1 MSRLPSIT
9 PPDKTL
15 VSDGRRIGSWSSARR
30 PLTSRII
37 AADRRRI
44 RSPAMRITDWV
55 AAKDPDYLA
64 LRRAVRAAIVAPI
77 CLALTVEVIG
87 DAAMATFAVFAAIG
101 LLILVDIPGP
111 MRQRLA
117 NYAALAGAGAVLVCL
132 ATPLSG
138 NVWLAT
144 ISMALV
150 GFAIVF
156 VGVLSSVLAAST
168 TALLLAW
175 ILPVSTQA
183 PAADIPARVS
193 GWGLGSALAILA
205 LALIWPPKANDPL
218 REQAGE
224 TCRRTAIR
232 LRGQATAAMDRS
244 SAQARAEDPEL
255 AAAADAAMSK
265 LKRTFRRTPYRPTTL
280 STGGRAMVRMIDEL
294 DWVSVVANQ
303 YGSAVKQAPA
313 VADVAAVWDAAADV
327 LDRCADILGLPS
339 DANSQA
345 ARAALDAALERLEAA
360 MHVVRHSATI
370 RSQLVFT
377 SCEPSFRGQELS
389 YAVRQVGRNVA
400 LMAAADA
407 RSFVDRL
414 LGRTPDMQSSLGV
427 ARFRARSHFDV
438 RSVWLH
444 NSLRSAAALA
454 VAVFVATTLGVQ
466 HSFWVVLGVLSVLRS
481 TALNTGQNA
490 VRGLVGTVV
499 GFVVGGAILIGIGT
513 NTVVLWVLLPIAV
526 LAAGFAPAA
535 ISFLAGQAAFTVVVV
550 MLFNIIH
557 PAGWRV
563 GLIRVE
569 DVAIGCL
576 VSLVVGLVFWPR
588 GAATALGVALSAAYR
603 SSSHYLSRAIDANL
617 TGRGGAA
624 TAEKAAALADF
635 GRLDDAFRQFLAER
649 GAKHV
654 PLAEAS
660 SLVTGTVALRLSA
673 DAVVDLWHDVDG
685 AKNLANADR
694 AVVASAEQIE
704 RWYDSLA
711 ESLSLDGQLP
721 PDPISGKQIGE
732 DRWAAALAADTVPGT
747 EMAAVRVIWTADHL
761 DAARRQQPKLVEAA
775 RMAAKS
781 RGAWLT

>member
-1 MSRLPSIT
+1 
-9 PPDKTL
+9 
-15 VSDGRRIGSWSSARR
+15 
-30 PLTSRII
+30 
-37 AADRRRI
+37 
-44 RSPAMRITDWV
+44 
-55 AAKDPDYLA
+55 
-64 LRRAVRAAIVAPI
+64 
-77 CLALTVEVIG
+77 
-87 DAAMATFAVFAAIG
+87 
-101 LLILVDIPGP
+101 
-111 MRQRLA
+111 
-117 NYAALAGAGAVLVCL
+117 
-132 ATPLSG
+132 
-138 NVWLAT
+138 
-144 ISMALV
+144 
-150 GFAIVF
+150 
-156 VGVLSSVLAAST
+156 
-168 TALLLAW
+168 
-175 ILPVSTQA
+175 
-183 PAADIPARVS
+183 
-193 GWGLGSALAILA
+193 
-205 LALIWPPKANDPL
+205 
-218 REQAGE
+218 
-224 TCRRTAIR
+224 
-232 LRGQATAAMDRS
+232 MDRS

-303 YGSAVKQAPA
+303 YGLAVKQAPA

-454 VAVFVATTLGVQ
+454 VAVFVATSLGVQ

-617 TGRGGAA
+617 TGQGGAA